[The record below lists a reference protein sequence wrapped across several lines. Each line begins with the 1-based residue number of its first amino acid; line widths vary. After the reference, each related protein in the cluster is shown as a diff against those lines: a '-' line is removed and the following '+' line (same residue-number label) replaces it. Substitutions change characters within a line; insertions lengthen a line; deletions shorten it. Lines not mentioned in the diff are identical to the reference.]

1 MCFKTVSLILNFG
14 EDIMPKKATKHT
26 AHSGIHSLQS
36 ECKAILQKLTAAHQD
51 WVKNTEKAAAKI
63 KAQWAKA
70 DQIVKKAK
78 AQKAALKGKGA
89 GKKTAAHKKQAD
101 KLTMA
106 FVQAKTVAQSLNKE
120 LSAVL
125 PELKAAKAAL
135 KRHIA
140 VEKVAAK
147 KIVAAKVKAVKAKKA
162 APAKVKAKKAA
173 GKSTRGRKAKPV
185 VVAEQA

>member
-1 MCFKTVSLILNFG
+1 
-14 EDIMPKKATKHT
+14 MPKKATKHA

-78 AQKAALKGKGA
+78 AQKAALKGA
-89 GKKTAAHKKQAD
+89 GKKTVAHKKQAD

-106 FVQAKTVAQSLNKE
+106 FVQAKIIAQGLKKE
-120 LSAVL
+120 LSALL

-162 APAKVKAKKAA
+162 APAKAKKAAPAKAKKAAPAKAKANKAA

-185 VVAEQA
+185 AVVAEQA

>member
-1 MCFKTVSLILNFG
+1 
-14 EDIMPKKATKHT
+14 MPKKSTKHA

-63 KAQWAKA
+63 KAQWTKA

-78 AQKAALKGKGA
+78 AQKAAFKGA

-106 FVQAKTVAQSLNKE
+106 FVQAKTIAQGLKKE
-120 LSAVL
+120 LSALL

-147 KIVAAKVKAVKAKKA
+147 KIVAAKVKKAAPAKAKKA
-162 APAKVKAKKAA
+162 APAKVKANKVAD
-173 GKSTRGRKAKPV
+173 KSTRGRKAKPV
-185 VVAEQA
+185 AVAAEQA

>member
-1 MCFKTVSLILNFG
+1 
-14 EDIMPKKATKHT
+14 MPKKATKHT
-26 AHSGIHSLQS
+26 ANSGIHSLQS

-63 KAQWAKA
+63 KAQWVKA

-78 AQKAALKGKGA
+78 AQKAALKGA

-106 FVQAKTVAQSLNKE
+106 FVQAKIIAQGLKKE
-120 LSAVL
+120 LSTLL

-162 APAKVKAKKAA
+162 APAKAKKVA
-173 GKSTRGRKAKPV
+173 GKSTRGRKAAKPV
-185 VVAEQA
+185 AVAVEQA